1 MRYVLTTRGDWNDL
15 KNKLRSKYASLT
27 DVDIECKEGKQD
39 EMMDGLQFKLG
50 KTRQE
55 LIKILNGL

>member
-1 MRYVLTTRGDWNDL
+1 MRYVLTTKGDWDDL
-15 KNKLRSKYASLT
+15 KNKLRSRYASLT
-27 DVDIECKEGKQD
+27 DVDIECKEGKHD